1 MEIKKPNDIFVA
13 TINSPNATTYDL
25 MSNGFN
31 GENTSLFDKDEYKKT
46 SFVQK
51 TFTDASGKFDEAAFN
66 SAYDIA
72 QQNYYNLTNEQ
83 YLKDLDTIKYSPFD
97 ITRPKNAKTFEASA
111 TIEKEYNPFKLLY
124 GWTGIGSINN
134 NSFSLRELA
143 QQNKVF
149 DPETNT

>member
-31 GENTSLFDKDEYKKT
+31 VENTSLFDKDEYKNT

-66 SAYDIA
+66 NAYNIA

-97 ITRPKNAKTFEASA
+97 ITRPKNAKTFEVGA
-111 TIEKEYNPFKLLY
+111 TIEKEYNPFKLLH
-124 GWTGIGSINN
+124 GWTGIGSVNE
-134 NSFSLRELA
+134 NSLSLRELA

-149 DPETNT
+149 DPATNS